1 MRCRNQFC
9 RHRFYLKRFFP
20 SRSLLIWFG
29 LLFLG
34 GFPLHASAHDLGV
47 SKALLKE
54 QAGNRYTLRVQ
65 TSNALAAQFQ
75 TPRLPEHCAYLGEV
89 SAKRSAAGVS
99 WDIQCS
105 GRPLTGE
112 DELFLPWQ
120 REGLML
126 TAQWRDGSKSTRFFA
141 REAGGM
147 TVSLAQLQAGSG
159 SMMAAAKRYLLLG
172 AEHIALGIDHLL
184 FVLCLLMVVRGIWPL
199 VKTITAFTLAHSI
212 TLGLATLG
220 VVNFSPVPVEATIA
234 LSIVFLAAEILRH
247 HRGDTQ
253 LTLTYRA
260 PWLIAFG
267 FGLLH
272 GFGFAGALAE
282 LGLPQGEIPIALLFF
297 NLGVEAG
304 QLLFVTVIM
313 LLGFAL
319 HKLSRSRQD
328 ILLRVTA
335 YGIGGL
341 ATFWFIQR
349 SAQIILI

>member
-1 MRCRNQFC
+1 MRS
-9 RHRFYLKRFFP
+9 KRQFFP
-20 SRSLLIWFG
+20 NRSLLAWLSLIFFTG
-29 LLFLG
+29 I
-34 GFPLHASAHDLGV
+34 PLQASAHDLGV

-54 QAGNRYTLRVQ
+54 QVGNRYTLQVE
-65 TSNALAAQFQ
+65 TSSALVTQFQ
-75 TPRLPEHCAYLGEV
+75 TPRLPEHCTYSGDV
-89 SAKRSAAGVS
+89 SAKRSAAGIF
-99 WDIQCS
+99 WDFKCS
-105 GRPLTGE
+105 GRALTG
-112 DELFLPWQ
+112 DDKLFLPWQ

-126 TAQWRDGSKSTRFFA
+126 TAQWLDGSKSTRFFT

-147 TVSLAQLQAGSG
+147 KVSLAQLQAGSG

-172 AEHIALGIDHLL
+172 VEHILSGFDHLL
-184 FVLCLLMVVRGIWPL
+184 FVLCLLLVVQGIWPL
-199 VKTITAFTLAHSI
+199 VKTISAFTLAHSI

-220 VVNFSPVPVEATIA
+220 FVNFSSVLVEATIA

-247 HRGDTQ
+247 RRGDTL

-272 GFGFAGALAE
+272 GFGFAGALAN
-282 LGLPQGEIPIALLFF
+282 LGLPQSEIPIALLFF

-304 QLLFVTVIM
+304 QLLFVAVIM

-319 HKLSRSRQD
+319 HKLSNTRQEF
-328 ILLRVTA
+328 LLRATA
-335 YGIGGL
+335 YGIGGM

-349 SAQIILI
+349 STQIILI